1 MRFVVFLILLIQCS
15 TLNAQDQLKEYFD
28 KAMIAKEVGD
38 NIGYLTAI
46 LKADSLRPNHQLIQY
61 YVGSA
66 FARLGDEAS
75 SVEYLRNSVVSKG
88 DIDLLSTDFDKIR
101 ASEAF
106 KDLVILQLDIM
117 AEVDNSE
124 PAFAITEKEFHAE
137 GLAYD
142 PNLKRYFVGSVH
154 ESRIVEIDENSGA
167 IKPFSD
173 ENDGLWSVF
182 GMSVDSVRNLLWVA
196 TTSSKYMNNYENTLA
211 GKAAVLKY
219 NLADKSV
226 QKYIL
231 TDGLF
236 HWFGDL
242 TLDSQG
248 NLYVS
253 DSETNNIYTIDTA
266 GENLV
271 LIYADKD
278 VRSLQGLAVSN
289 DDRYLFYA
297 DYSNG
302 ISRLDLQTMGKITL
316 TADIDISLK
325 SVDGLYY
332 FNNTLVVTQNLV
344 VPMRVSQIILSG
356 DQDRIQGIN
365 YLEKNNPVLNE
376 PTLGVIN
383 NGWFYYVAN
392 SQWGAYNTDGSVNL
406 DQLEDI
412 QILKANINA
421 N

>member
-1 MRFVVFLILLIQCS
+1 
-15 TLNAQDQLKEYFD
+15 
-28 KAMIAKEVGD
+28 MIAKEVGD

-271 LIYADKD
+271 LFYTDKD

-302 ISRLDLQTMGKITL
+302 ISRLDLQTMEKITL

>member
-271 LIYADKD
+271 LFYTDKD

-302 ISRLDLQTMGKITL
+302 ISRLDLQTMEKITL